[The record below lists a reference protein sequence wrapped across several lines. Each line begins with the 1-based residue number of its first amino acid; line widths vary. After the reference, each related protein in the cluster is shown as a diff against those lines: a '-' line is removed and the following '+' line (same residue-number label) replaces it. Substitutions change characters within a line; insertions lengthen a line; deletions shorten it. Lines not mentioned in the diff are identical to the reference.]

1 MTSLR
6 IRGFAAAAV
15 VAGLMAP
22 VMAQVPAPAPSS
34 PSSEQQ
40 ALANDDAVVATV
52 NGQPILRSEVLD
64 AISSLPPQYQQVP
77 IEALISQMAEQIAAV
92 RLVAEKAYEAGLQN
106 DPEVQDRIKKEER
119 RIVGDVWL
127 QRELDRRM
135 TDQAFQG
142 AFEDYLANNPPQEQ
156 LKARHILVESEDKA
170 RELIEQL
177 ESGAK
182 FEDLARENT
191 TDPSGKQAGGDLGW
205 FAKGQMVSAFEE
217 AAFEL
222 DAGEFTTEP
231 VETPFGWHVIL
242 VEEKRIPPQPSMQ
255 EIKPQLHE
263 QLLRTLVPQ
272 IMAEVK
278 QGADIQ
284 MMDVEG
290 EVPIPREAEPAEPI
304 SGPVVDGAE
313 SQQ

>member
-1 MTSLR
+1 M
-6 IRGFAAAAV
+6 
-15 VAGLMAP
+15 
-22 VMAQVPAPAPSS
+22 VP
-34 PSSEQQ
+34 
-40 ALANDDAVVATV
+40 
-52 NGQPILRSEVLD
+52 
-64 AISSLPPQYQQVP
+64 
-77 IEALISQMAEQIAAV
+77 
-92 RLVAEKAYEAGLQN
+92 
-106 DPEVQDRIKKEER
+106 
-119 RIVGDVWL
+119 
-127 QRELDRRM
+127 
-135 TDQAFQG
+135 
-142 AFEDYLANNPPQEQ
+142 
-156 LKARHILVESEDKA
+156 
-170 RELIEQL
+170 
-177 ESGAK
+177 
-182 FEDLARENT
+182 
-191 TDPSGKQAGGDLGW
+191 
-205 FAKGQMVSAFEE
+205 AFEE